1 MNRKKREKKMSG
13 QHRRGHLSEERRIIV
28 KRSCQPEWKCK
39 MFSGVVSSGFI
50 IGVLSYEHF
59 DNVT

>member
-1 MNRKKREKKMSG
+1 MNRRKEREKEAAQEVTSIG
-13 QHRRGHLSEERRIIV
+13 GTQDHS
-28 KRSCQPEWKCK
+28 KRSCQRECKCK